1 MSNSNT
7 LTNYW
12 NDVEEAVKGSRLIA
26 WDTCHKIYIAMDEE
40 QVDWFNEHYAPNTF
54 TGTANEMLATLR
66 QWYSDSCPLKF
77 ISSVTTNH
85 EDPNA
90 GFESLIPQGAE
101 WEDEEDEDDDY
112 EEDEEEE

>member
-1 MSNSNT
+1 
-7 LTNYW
+7 
-12 NDVEEAVKGSRLIA
+12 
-26 WDTCHKIYIAMDEE
+26 MDAE
-40 QVDWFNEHYAPNTF
+40 QVEWFSEHYAPNTF

-101 WEDEEDEDDDY
+101 WEDEEDEDEDY
-112 EEDEEEE
+112 EEDEEV

>member
-1 MSNSNT
+1 MREMSEA

-40 QVDWFNEHYAPNTF
+40 QVDWFSEHYAPNTF

-77 ISSVTTNH
+77 ISAVTTNH

-101 WEDEEDEDDDY
+101 WEDEEDEDEDDWD
-112 EEDEEEE
+112 ED

>member
-7 LTNYW
+7 LTDYW

-26 WDTCHKIYIAMDEE
+26 WDTCHKIYIAMDAE
-40 QVDWFNEHYAPNTF
+40 QVDWFSEHYAPNTF

-101 WEDEEDEDDDY
+101 WEDEEDEDEDY
-112 EEDEEEE
+112 EEDEEV

>member
-7 LTNYW
+7 LTDYW

-26 WDTCHKIYIAMDEE
+26 WDTCHKIYIAMDAE
-40 QVDWFNEHYAPNTF
+40 QVDWFSEHYAPNTF

-101 WEDEEDEDDDY
+101 WEDEEDEDEDEDY
-112 EEDEEEE
+112 EEE